1 MFAFFSYISH
11 FTTDSPSGS
20 VSFDILNL
28 NSGSNWF
35 TESNPEATPCSV
47 LCLQQL
53 EKDTIFVGTDRVAK
67 FVDRNGVLKS
77 SSQQAS
83 QLTFERK
90 SEHMGML
97 VITDLLYR
105 QLR

>member
-1 MFAFFSYISH
+1 M
-11 FTTDSPSGS
+11 
-20 VSFDILNL
+20 NL

-35 TESNPEATPCSV
+35 TDSNPEATPCSV

-67 FVDRNGVLKS
+67 FVDRTGNLKS

-90 SEHMGML
+90 SEHMGK
-97 VITDLLYR
+97 VTWVR
-105 QLR
+105 

>member
-1 MFAFFSYISH
+1 MCILQASIQFFS
-11 FTTDSPSGS
+11 TDSSSGS
-20 VSFDILNL
+20 VCFDNVNL
-28 NSGSNWF
+28 NSGTNWF
-35 TESNPEATPCSV
+35 DSNPEVAPCSV

-97 VITDLLYR
+97 VAM
-105 QLR
+105 

>member
-97 VITDLLYR
+97 QSCNR
-105 QLR
+105 